1 MRPRDVA
8 EAGRID
14 AALRTFHETIHP
26 LPGIQAPASREAFL
40 EQVME
45 SIHRVRYV
53 ARVLE
58 RDISDNRA
66 DPASDGFYPIK
77 AAALHARRGRHDE
90 ACWLVFLWV
99 HFGWSPQS
107 EWRLIRDIYRGLA

>member
-14 AALRTFHETIHP
+14 AALRTFHETTHP
-26 LPGIQAPASREAFL
+26 LPGIEAPAHRDAFL
-40 EQVME
+40 EQVIE

-58 RDISDNRA
+58 HTGGNKQA
-66 DPASDGFYPIK
+66 ASRVLGVDRKTLDRMIK
-77 AAALHARRGRHDE
+77 RHNIEFQRRNHN
-90 ACWLVFLWV
+90 
-99 HFGWSPQS
+99 QS
-107 EWRLIRDIYRGLA
+107 AQPSQTV